1 MKKLALLLAVISFSA
16 VSTFA
21 AEPLLLEPLSPSIL
35 STMPTTSAAPAVTTT
50 TGNNGVQVTVG
61 KEGVEAN
68 YATKSQ
74 MNSNMVPQNAA
85 AKGQPLPERRNP
97 RVKIQTKQGTQGNT
111 QWNAGGRG
119 HKTFF

>member
-1 MKKLALLLAVISFSA
+1 MKKLALLVAVISFTA
-16 VSTFA
+16 ISTVA

-35 STMPTTSAAPAVTTT
+35 STMPTTSKTTT
-50 TGNNGVQVTVG
+50 DANGVQVTVG

-68 YATKSQ
+68 YATTSE

-85 AKGQPLPERRNP
+85 AKGQPVPEKRNP
-97 RVKIQTKQGTQGNT
+97 RVRIQTKQGTQGNT

>member
-1 MKKLALLLAVISFSA
+1 MKKLALLLAVMSFTV
-16 VSTFA
+16 VSSVA
-21 AEPLLLEPLSPSIL
+21 AEPLLLEPLSPSVL
-35 STMPTTSAAPAVTTT
+35 STMPAVSQTTT
-50 TGNNGVQVTVG
+50 DANGVQVTVG

-68 YATKSQ
+68 FATTSQ

-85 AKGQPLPERRNP
+85 AKGQPIPEKRNP
-97 RVKIQTKQGTQGNT
+97 RVRIQTKQGTQGNT

>member
-1 MKKLALLLAVISFSA
+1 MKKTALLLAVISFTA

-21 AEPLLLEPLSPSIL
+21 SEPLLLEPLSPSIL
-35 STMPTTSAAPAVTTT
+35 STMPNDATTT
-50 TGNNGVQVTVG
+50 TNTNGVQVTVG
-61 KEGVEAN
+61 KAGVEGDF
-68 YATKSQ
+68 ATTTQ

-85 AKGQPLPERRNP
+85 AKGQPVPQKRTP
-97 RVKIQTKQGTQGNT
+97 RVKIQTKQGSQGNT

>member
-1 MKKLALLLAVISFSA
+1 MKKLALLLAVISFTA

-35 STMPTTSAAPAVTTT
+35 STMPTTSVAPVTTT
-50 TGNNGVQVTVG
+50 GDNGVQVTVG

-68 YATKSQ
+68 FATTSQ

-85 AKGQPLPERRNP
+85 AKGQPLPEKRNP
-97 RVKIQTKQGTQGNT
+97 RVKVQTKQGAQGNT

>member
-1 MKKLALLLAVISFSA
+1 MKILALLLAVISFSA

-35 STMPTTSAAPAVTTT
+35 STMPTTSALPATTT
-50 TGNNGVQVTVG
+50 TGANGVQVTVG

-68 YATKSQ
+68 FATTSQ

-85 AKGQPLPERRNP
+85 AKGQPLPEKRNP
-97 RVKIQTKQGTQGNT
+97 RVKVQTKQGTQGNT

>member
-1 MKKLALLLAVISFSA
+1 MKKLALLLAAISFTA
-16 VSTFA
+16 ISTVA

-35 STMPTTSAAPAVTTT
+35 STMPTATQTTT
-50 TGNNGVQVTVG
+50 DANGVQVTVG

-68 YATKSQ
+68 YATTSQ

-85 AKGQPLPERRNP
+85 AKGQPIPEKRTP
-97 RVKIQTKQGTQGNT
+97 RVRIQTKQGTQGNT

>member
-1 MKKLALLLAVISFSA
+1 MKKLALLVAVISFTA
-16 VSTFA
+16 ISTVA

-35 STMPTTSAAPAVTTT
+35 STMPATTKTTT
-50 TGNNGVQVTVG
+50 DVNGVQVTVA

-68 YATKSQ
+68 YATTSQ

-85 AKGQPLPERRNP
+85 AKGQPIPEKRNP
-97 RVKIQTKQGTQGNT
+97 RVRIQTKQGTQGNT

>member
-1 MKKLALLLAVISFSA
+1 MKKLALLVAVISFTA
-16 VSTFA
+16 ISTVA

-35 STMPTTSAAPAVTTT
+35 STMPATTKTTT
-50 TGNNGVQVTVG
+50 DVNGVQVTVG

-68 YATKSQ
+68 YATTSQ

-85 AKGQPLPERRNP
+85 AKGQPVPEKRNP
-97 RVKIQTKQGTQGNT
+97 RVRIQTKQGTQGNT